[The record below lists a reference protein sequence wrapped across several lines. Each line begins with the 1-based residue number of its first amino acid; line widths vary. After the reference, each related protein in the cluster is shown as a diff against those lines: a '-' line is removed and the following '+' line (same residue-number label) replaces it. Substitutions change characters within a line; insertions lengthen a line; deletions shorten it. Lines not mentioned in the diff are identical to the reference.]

1 MYTLSTTNLL
11 SICGVFQGTSEWM
24 AVTSAS
30 QTSVLQSGSL
40 IEDVSPG
47 EVILK
52 KLFAQFV
59 ASSDTKLK
67 FIATQ
72 KQV

>member
-1 MYTLSTTNLL
+1 
-11 SICGVFQGTSEWM
+11 M